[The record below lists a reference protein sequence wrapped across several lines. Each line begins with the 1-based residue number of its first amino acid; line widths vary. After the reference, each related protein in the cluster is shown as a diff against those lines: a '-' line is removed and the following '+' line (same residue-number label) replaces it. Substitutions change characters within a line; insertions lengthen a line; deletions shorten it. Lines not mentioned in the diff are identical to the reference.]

1 MFGICCVNW
10 VNVVEGN
17 RRHVRHTSKDS
28 GLGKSRGFHI
38 ERHHCLPQRCRS
50 AVFIT
55 SDRVCI
61 LGPELEKGLT
71 YCVQRSLL
79 L

>member
-1 MFGICCVNW
+1 MNL

-38 ERHHCLPQRCRS
+38 ERPFLIINNWS
-50 AVFIT
+50 TVAITVF
-55 SDRVCI
+55 R
-61 LGPELEKGLT
+61 KGVE
-71 YCVQRSLL
+71 VQYL
-79 L
+79 

>member
-28 GLGKSRGFHI
+28 GLSFHI
-38 ERHHCLPQRCRS
+38 ERPFLIINNWS
-50 AVFIT
+50 TVAIT
-55 SDRVCI
+55 AIR
-61 LGPELEKGLT
+61 KGVE
-71 YCVQRSLL
+71 VQYL
-79 L
+79 